1 MALIFLIILVHC
13 ETALAFVNRQVGSV
27 AFRTITTSGK
37 RQSFHNHQHHHHH
50 HHLCMTADNPFATEA
65 ATAQN
70 AEVKDKS
77 GNVFQ
82 VGGIVRIVRENLK
95 AYQVPPKGYG
105 SFDSDKKFVPILS
118 ENDAPPSRSKKNL
131 VLPVGMRGTITK
143 IYERK
148 DISANLPV
156 QVKFTPGENLDE
168 GYDPPVPFSMHFQP
182 MEVECV

>member
-1 MALIFLIILVHC
+1 
-13 ETALAFVNRQVGSV
+13 
-27 AFRTITTSGK
+27 
-37 RQSFHNHQHHHHH
+37 
-50 HHLCMTADNPFATEA
+50 MTADNPFATEA
-65 ATAQN
+65 ATTQN
-70 AEVKDKS
+70 AEVKDKK

-105 SFDSDKKFVPILS
+105 SFDSDTKKFVPLLS
-118 ENDAPPSRSKKNL
+118 DTAALPTSRAKKNL
-131 VLPVGMRGTITK
+131 VLPVGIRGTITK

-148 DISANLPV
+148 DVSANLPI